1 MKKKLPLMKN
11 ELNHIIDIL
20 FLVSLV
26 SAIVLSYLSI
36 GCDYLRWNLNLIC
49 WGVVVLT
56 SIIIFVLNIR
66 KWKNHLIVLLSLI
79 SITPIMVLYFVYMYH
94 PRIAETSRY
103 VVRDIPALVDPG
115 HFCLYEKDG
124 IWENLHSTLCSDELV
139 YKLNDFQVYEDWGVA
154 SVFLE
159 LNDTWKKEFN
169 ASGDSCFKNRVCII
183 DSEKSKVFK
192 HQIDSL
198 KQAINAVDE

>member
-1 MKKKLPLMKN
+1 MKDK
-11 ELNHIIDIL
+11 LNHILDAIYII
-20 FLVSLV
+20 SLV

-36 GCDYLRWNLNLIC
+36 GCDYLRWNLNFIC
-49 WGVVVLT
+49 WGVVALT
-56 SIIIFVLNIR
+56 AIIIFVLNIR
-66 KWKNHLIVLLSLI
+66 KWKKYFLTLFVGLSTTILMTLYIVFL
-79 SITPIMVLYFVYMYH
+79 YH
-94 PRIAETSRY
+94 PRVAENSHY
-103 VVRDIPALVDPG
+103 VVRDIPALADPG
-115 HFCLYEKDG
+115 HFCFYEKDR

-198 KQAINAVDE
+198 KKAINAVDE